1 LASRHQNGLSAV
13 APETF
18 SLDFFFL
25 LLLLLYQD
33 KRRSKAIRMAKT
45 KNSIKKASQKVKA
58 KTF

>member
-45 KNSIKKASQKVKA
+45 KKQHKKSISKSQS
-58 KTF
+58 